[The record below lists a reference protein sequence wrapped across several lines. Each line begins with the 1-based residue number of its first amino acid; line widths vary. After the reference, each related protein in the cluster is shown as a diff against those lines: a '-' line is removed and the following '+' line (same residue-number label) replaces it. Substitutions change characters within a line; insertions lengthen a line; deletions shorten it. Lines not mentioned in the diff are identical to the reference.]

1 MPVYEY
7 TALDAKGKKAS
18 GIIDADSVPA
28 ARQKLRNSNIFPVSI
43 SEVRAPSAR
52 EGSKASFLSRPFGRI
67 RPGDVSIAT
76 RQLATLVGAGF
87 PLVTALD
94 SVVAQARSS
103 AFKKTLA
110 KIKDAVVE
118 GSSLAGALSQFPGA
132 FSPVYVNMVRAG
144 ETSGA
149 LEIVLERLADAMES
163 RQALKNR
170 VRMAMTYPV
179 IMAVVAALVLL
190 LLLVYIVP
198 SLTGIFDDM
207 GHTLPLPTR
216 VLIAISGI
224 AASYWWVLVVVCAL
238 LAVGFRQA
246 RRTDRGRYLI
256 DKAIL
261 ATPIVGMLV
270 KKLAVSRFSR
280 TLGSLLENG
289 VSMLSALDI
298 VKNITGNTL
307 IADAAERASLDVS
320 KGQAL
325 GVALQSRQVFP
336 DLSVQMINVGE
347 QSGKLSTMLMKVADV
362 FENEAEMRIMAIS
375 ALLEPMMILVM
386 GVIVAFIVLSICL
399 PIFEMSR
406 LV

>member
-7 TALDAKGKKAS
+7 TALDAKGNKAS
-18 GIIDADSVPA
+18 GIIDADSIAA
-28 ARQKLRNSNIFPVSI
+28 ARQKLRKSRIFPISI
-43 SEVRAPSAR
+43 SEASAPSGGKGAR
-52 EGSKASFLSRPFGRI
+52 RSFLSRPFGRI

-87 PLVTALD
+87 PLVTAMD
-94 SVVAQARSS
+94 SVVSQARSS

-110 KIKDAVVE
+110 QIKEAVVE
-118 GSSLAGALSQFPGA
+118 GSSLAGALAQFPGA

-149 LEIVLERLADAMES
+149 LDIVLERLADAMES

-179 IMAVVAALVLL
+179 IMAIVAALVLL

-198 SLTGIFDDM
+198 TLTGIFDDM
-207 GHTLPLPTR
+207 GHALPLPTR

-224 AASYWWVLVVVCAL
+224 AASYWWVLVVACVI
-238 LAVGFRQA
+238 LAVGFRQV
-246 RRTDRGRYLI
+246 RKTDRGRYLI
-256 DKAIL
+256 DKTIL
-261 ATPIVGMLV
+261 ATPIVGALV

-289 VSMLSALDI
+289 VSMMSALDI

-307 IADAAERASLDVS
+307 IANAAEGASRDVS
-320 KGQAL
+320 KGLAL
-325 GVALQSRQVFP
+325 GAALRSREVFP
-336 DLSVQMINVGE
+336 DLSVQMIDVGE
-347 QSGKLSTMLMKVADV
+347 QSGKLSIMLMKVADV

-375 ALLEPMMILVM
+375 AMLEPLMILIM